1 MQITILVCALI
12 LTVSSTGIK
21 LVEILNKK
29 KSERVYKVPL
39 QKNNVRTTF

>member
-21 LVEILNKK
+21 LVEILKK
-29 KSERVYKVPL
+29 KNEHVYKVPL